1 MPRVAYLTHT
11 DCLRHDVGPWHP
23 ESPKRQQAIDAAL
36 RDAPWFD
43 ELAEIGVPY
52 ATLEQLARV
61 HSSEH
66 IDSVRNAVP
75 DSGVAWLDPDTGL
88 NPHSWNAALAAS
100 GAVVRAVDAVMAG
113 ESARAFCNVR
123 PPGHHAEADRAMGF
137 CLFNNIAVGIHHA
150 LAVHGLQR
158 VALVD
163 FDVHHGNG
171 SEDIFRNEPRV
182 LLCSS
187 FRHPFYPHSGSQ
199 PHAGFI
205 PAPLPQGADGM
216 VFRAAVEQH
225 FLPAL
230 EAFRPELVCVSAGFD
245 AHRDDPLGGLN
256 LIEADYA
263 WITREICALADRHA
277 QGRVVSVLEGGY
289 DLAALGRSA
298 VAHVGALRQDRPQ
311 GERLAAYPSRVM
323 R

>member
-1 MPRVAYLTHT
+1 MPRVAYLTHP

-23 ESPKRQQAIDAAL
+23 ESPRRQQAVDAAL
-36 RDAPWFD
+36 RGASWFG
-43 ELAEIGVPY
+43 ELIELIPPH
-52 ATLEQLARV
+52 ATLAQLQAAHAATHV
-61 HSSEH
+61 ET
-66 IDSVRNAVP
+66 VRRAAP
-75 DSGVAWLDPDTGL
+75 DEGVTWLDPDTGM
-88 NPHSWNAALAAS
+88 NPASWAAALAAS
-100 GAVVRAVDAVMAG
+100 GAAVRAVDAVTAG
-113 ESARAFCNVR
+113 EAGRAFCNVR

-150 LAVHGLQR
+150 LAAHGLKR

-187 FRHPFYPHSGSQ
+187 FRHPFYPYSGSR

-205 PAPLPQGADGM
+205 PAPLPQGADGAA
-216 VFRAAVEQH
+216 FRAAVDRH

-256 LIEADYA
+256 LVEADYA
-263 WITREICALADRHA
+263 WITRELCALADRHA

-289 DLAALGRSA
+289 DLAALGRCA
-298 VAHVGALRQDRPQ
+298 VAHVGAMQ
-311 GERLAAYPSRVM
+311 
-323 R
+323 

>member
-1 MPRVAYLTHT
+1 MPRVAYLTHP

-23 ESPKRQQAIDAAL
+23 ESPQRQQAIDAAL
-36 RDAPWFD
+36 RAAPWFG
-43 ELAEIGVPY
+43 ELAEIEVPH
-52 ATLEQLARV
+52 ATVEQLARA
-61 HSSEH
+61 HARDH
-66 IDSVRNAVP
+66 IDAVHNAVP
-75 DSGVAWLDPDTGL
+75 ESGVAWLDPDTGL
-88 NPHSWNAALAAS
+88 NPYSWSAALAAS
-100 GAVVRAVDAVMAG
+100 GAVVRAVDAVMAD
-113 ESARAFCNVR
+113 EAKRAFCNVR

-150 LAVHGLQR
+150 LAAHGLQR

-171 SEDIFRNEPRV
+171 SEDIFRSEPRV

-187 FRHPFYPHSGSQ
+187 FRHPFYPYSGAQ

-205 PAPLPQGADGM
+205 PALLPQGADGA
-216 VFRAAVEQH
+216 VFRAAIEQH

-256 LIEADYA
+256 LVEADYA
-263 WITREICALADRHA
+263 WITREVCALADRHA

-289 DLAALGRSA
+289 DLAALGRCA
-298 VAHVGALRQDRPQ
+298 VAHVGAMQ
-311 GERLAAYPSRVM
+311 
-323 R
+323 

>member
-1 MPRVAYLTHT
+1 M
-11 DCLRHDVGPWHP
+11 
-23 ESPKRQQAIDAAL
+23 
-36 RDAPWFD
+36 
-43 ELAEIGVPY
+43 
-52 ATLEQLARV
+52 
-61 HSSEH
+61 
-66 IDSVRNAVP
+66 
-75 DSGVAWLDPDTGL
+75 
-88 NPHSWNAALAAS
+88 
-100 GAVVRAVDAVMAG
+100 VRAVDAVMAG
-113 ESARAFCNVR
+113 EAKRAFCNVR

-150 LAVHGLQR
+150 LAAHGLQR
-158 VALVD
+158 AALVD

-171 SEDIFRNEPRV
+171 TEDIFRDEPRV

-187 FRHPFYPHSGSQ
+187 FRHPFYPHSGAQ

-205 PAPLPQGADGM
+205 PAPLPRGADGA

-256 LIEADYA
+256 LVEADYA

-289 DLAALGRSA
+289 DLAALGRCA
-298 VAHVGALRQDRPQ
+298 VAHVGAMQ
-311 GERLAAYPSRVM
+311 
-323 R
+323 